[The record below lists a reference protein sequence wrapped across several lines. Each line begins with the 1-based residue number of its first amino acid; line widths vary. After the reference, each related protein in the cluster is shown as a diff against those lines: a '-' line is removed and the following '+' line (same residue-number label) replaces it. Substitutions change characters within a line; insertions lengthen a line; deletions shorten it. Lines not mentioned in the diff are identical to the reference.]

1 MNTEKL
7 IITEE
12 AVNTF
17 LVALDSFLLSALIAA
32 GIVVTV
38 AVVTLLIIFILAF
51 VFGRDV
57 LS

>member
-1 MNTEKL
+1 MSAEPP

-12 AVNTF
+12 SIKTF

-57 LS
+57 L